1 MGEMR
6 DRNDRTYSRAQF
18 VAEAL
23 LAGLA
28 VILAAYLVLLWSG
41 ALQ

>member
-1 MGEMR
+1 MR
-6 DRNDRTYSRAQF
+6 DWNERTSARAQY